1 MKKIVFAKSNINHNE
16 YVYPYM
22 HDDIAQKNNKTR
34 PMFIPDYHAPLDKV
48 YQDNGYQVVHK
59 SIKKAYIESDEE
71 PFIYLISPQPNIFA
85 LFTEQYTKLKSYFT
99 NIDPMIIECVNEG
112 RCAFVVH
119 NCKEQ
124 YEGDTQVENDL
135 HNFFIDCG
143 FTDPRKII
151 MLETSQNADT
161 SNCFNFV
168 KWNYFE
174 TAVRLMKFNI
184 GLDQK
189 FKSNYKKFLC
199 LNFTPRYHRRDFMYA
214 MQDYNLL
221 DQFNASHNDKKLP
234 LTYDVDDHNVHLSKQ
249 KDLKIKPSS
258 GHIPMLVKDVNHWN
272 TLHDRLTTENLIN
285 IVTETPFQ
293 NKDLLFI
300 TEKTFK
306 PIILKMPFIILGNGG
321 TLRYLHSLGFKTF
334 GHMWSEEYDLIFDKE
349 KRMAEICKV
358 VKNIAMLPN
367 KHVRNLVEKNY
378 DILEHNYNLLMQ
390 RRPENVVFDAV
401 ENTISRL

>member
-1 MKKIVFAKSNINHNE
+1 
-16 YVYPYM
+16 
-22 HDDIAQKNNKTR
+22 
-34 PMFIPDYHAPLDKV
+34 
-48 YQDNGYQVVHK
+48 
-59 SIKKAYIESDEE
+59 
-71 PFIYLISPQPNIFA
+71 
-85 LFTEQYTKLKSYFT
+85 
-99 NIDPMIIECVNEG
+99 
-112 RCAFVVH
+112 
-119 NCKEQ
+119 
-124 YEGDTQVENDL
+124 
-135 HNFFIDCG
+135 
-143 FTDPRKII
+143 
-151 MLETSQNADT
+151 
-161 SNCFNFV
+161 
-168 KWNYFE
+168 
-174 TAVRLMKFNI
+174 
-184 GLDQK
+184 
-189 FKSNYKKFLC
+189 
-199 LNFTPRYHRRDFMYA
+199 MYA